1 LAAVFLLLGFLL
13 MQQFR
18 GHLAAFHDALKS
30 MIGAPNYIM
39 NTNDV
44 HVKLIIVGIL
54 VPRLVEIVI
63 RFYLD
68 VGLLDWHRYNEAREA
83 SFF

>member
-1 LAAVFLLLGFLL
+1 
-13 MQQFR
+13 M
-18 GHLAAFHDALKS
+18 AAFHDALES
-30 MIGAPNYIM
+30 MIGAPDDVM

-44 HVKLIIVGIL
+44 HVELIIVSII

-68 VGLLDWHRYNEAREA
+68 VGLLDWHRYNEAREP